1 MKKYFV
7 VMTLLSFQFSA
18 ICQSFEAADSTIRF
32 EDLMNEL
39 YEDSVFSARM
49 AHYAEE
55 LEKHPTYN
63 DSLLIGKFPLV
74 LTKGGHAWFEKFAAL
89 KERAKFCK
97 NFNDTIKDLSGYFEN
112 EIKTIDYDSI
122 AVSGYYSEDIILYDK
137 LYEGFLYEHYRFFK
151 NGKEVKFISQSFWGG
166 KQFYAWRDEPSSRM
180 EYINR
185 ITEDGSLDYHNVQT
199 IQPKP

>member
-39 YEDSVFSARM
+39 YEDSVFSARI

-63 DSLLIGKFPLV
+63 DSFLIGKFPLV
-74 LTKGGHAWFEKFAAL
+74 LSKAGADWFSKFAAL
-89 KERAKFCK
+89 KDRVKFYK
-97 NFNDTIKDLSGYFEN
+97 NLNDTIKDLSAYYEN
-112 EIKTIDYDSI
+112 EIKMMDYDSI
-122 AVSGYYSEDIILYDK
+122 AFIIQQPDDIFMYDK
-137 LYEGFLYEHYRFFK
+137 IYEGFLREIYKFLK
-151 NGKEVKFISQSFWGG
+151 KGKVVRVITINFWGG

-180 EYINR
+180 EYIIR

>member
-63 DSLLIGKFPLV
+63 DSLLIGKFPLIFS
-74 LTKGGHAWFEKFAAL
+74 KGGHAWFEKFAAL

-97 NFNDTIKDLSGYFEN
+97 NLNDTIKDLSGYFEN
-112 EIKTIDYDSI
+112 EIKAMDYDSI
-122 AVSGYYSEDIILYDK
+122 AAWSYYHGEIFMYDK
-137 LYEGFLYEHYRFFK
+137 LYEGFLTENYRFFK
-151 NGKEVKFISQSFWGG
+151 NGKEVRWITISFWGG
-166 KQFYAWRDEPSSRM
+166 KQFYSWRDETVSG
-180 EYINR
+180 
-185 ITEDGSLDYHNVQT
+185 ITYLIPVTEHGDLDLQNTKT
-199 IQPKP
+199 IQPKQ